1 DPRVRPAPASGADP
15 VTLCGRKK
23 VLSNLKTDE
32 RGRKIHPGR
41 KKSAYHLFSA
51 GGRFLVGHEE
61 IAFPD
66 REKQNANEELA
77 IPDEE
82 KQNANEEL
90 AIPDEEKQN
99 AREEIAFPD
108 QQKQNPSEK
117 VSVQPIVAVF
127 VANSVSTRRASSN
140 PALDCHDFTMSADCR
155 SRSSHA
161 GSTLAI
167 GGDES
172 L

>member
-1 DPRVRPAPASGADP
+1 MREFPRTRSALRADPRVRPAPASGADP
-15 VTLCGRKK
+15 VTLCGWKK

-66 REKQNANEELA
+66 R
-77 IPDEE
+77 E

>member
-1 DPRVRPAPASGADP
+1 LD
-15 VTLCGRKK
+15 
-23 VLSNLKTDE
+23 
-32 RGRKIHPGR
+32 I
-41 KKSAYHLFSA
+41 
-51 GGRFLVGHEE
+51 EE
-61 IAFPD
+61 IAF
-66 REKQNANEELA
+66 
-77 IPDEE
+77 PDEE